1 MISVVILTKNE
12 EANIG
17 KCLASIR
24 WCDEIIVVDDYS
36 EDKRIMNH
44 ELRIKDNKRIKIFRR
59 HLEGDFASQ
68 RNYGLSKAKGD
79 WVLFVDA
86 DEIVSEELEKE
97 ILSTCYPRSC
107 RAESISSS
115 YGILK
120 QVQDDNNLLEQNKF
134 SGYYLKRSDYFLG
147 RWLKYGETGNIKLL
161 RLARR
166 EAGNWYGKIH
176 EVWQIEGKVSQ
187 LDNPLLHYPHKD
199 TWVFLL
205 KINWYTDIVAQYWKE
220 QGREITFWQILL
232 YPLGKFIH
240 NYLVRRGFL
249 DGVPGLI
256 MALMMSFHS
265 FLTRGKLWLSIKNF
279 KKKNNGN
286 SV

>member
-1 MISVVILTKNE
+1 
-12 EANIG
+12 
-17 KCLASIR
+17 
-24 WCDEIIVVDDYS
+24 
-36 EDKRIMNH
+36 
-44 ELRIKDNKRIKIFRR
+44 RR

-86 DEIVSEELEKE
+86 DEIVSKELASE
-97 ILSTCYPRSC
+97 IKYRLFRLGKS
-107 RAESISSS
+107 
-115 YGILK
+115 
-120 QVQDDNNLLEQNKF
+120 F
-134 SGYYLKRSDYFLG
+134 SGQAKSLSNQVTGFYLKRLDYFLG
-147 RWLKYGETGNIKLL
+147 QWLRYGETGSIRLI

-166 EAGNWYGKIH
+166 EAGTWKGRVH
-176 EVWQIEGKVSQ
+176 EHWGIEGKVGQ
-187 LDNPLLHYPHKD
+187 LNNPLLHYSHKNISL
-199 TWVFLL
+199 FLK
-205 KINWYTDIVAQYWKE
+205 KINRYTDIVAQYWKE